1 MKTNKQIRRE
11 AKHLFRLCQSNGSLN
26 QDWVR
31 KAVDRILGSK
41 RRGYLALAGEF
52 ERLVRLDQLKHTAEV
67 ESAAQLPADLRVN
80 VQANLAELYGPGI
93 TTSFVERPDLIGGMR
108 VRVADDVYDG
118 SVKAGLAALER
129 SF

>member
-1 MKTNKQIRRE
+1 M
-11 AKHLFRLCQSNGSLN
+11 
-26 QDWVR
+26 R
-31 KAVDRILGSK
+31 KAVESILESK
-41 RRGYLALAGEF
+41 RRGYLALVGEF

-80 VQANLAELYGPGI
+80 VEANLEELYGPGI
-93 TTSFVERPDLIGGMR
+93 TTSFVERPELIGGMR